1 MTDQRAASTN
11 RTGLFYGW
19 WIVILA
25 MLTLFVT
32 NGITLTGITVFDR
45 AILGEFG
52 WERGAL
58 KLRDLITL
66 SLSGLL
72 APFVGALADRHSVKR
87 LMIAGCLLLA
97 AALGGYSQLRSL
109 GGLYAIH
116 VVIGLVLALAGLV
129 LNVVIVSRWFIV
141 KRGTALGLTIIGTSL
156 GGTIFPIIGA
166 RLLSVYDWRTAMGME
181 ALFALGMAALLALF
195 LKDRPEEKG
204 LQPLGAGSLSP
215 ERTRAA
221 LIGMEYKD
229 AIRTS
234 TFWILAFCAMT
245 TFYCILGVQAN
256 LVLHLQDMG
265 WTLPDAAKGLG
276 IMFTMG
282 MISKFGVGYLA
293 DHLDRK
299 LVLIANISV
308 MLSGALCLASMRP
321 GLIWP
326 FILIFGLGWGGLYT
340 LLQLLCMDSF
350 GVKSGG
356 KILGTITV
364 LDALGGGLGP
374 FVTGKLF
381 DITRSYQ
388 TSFAVVA
395 GLVGLALVAS
405 FFLNPPKPAVV
416 R

>member
-1 MTDQRAASTN
+1 MTDPGDSVPNRA
-11 RTGLFYGW
+11 GVFYGW
-19 WIVILA
+19 WIVLLA

-66 SLSGLL
+66 GLSGLM
-72 APFVGALADRHSVKR
+72 APFIGALADRYSVKR

-97 AALGGYSQLRSL
+97 GALGGYSQLRSL
-109 GGLYAIH
+109 TGLYAIH
-116 VVIGLVLALAGLV
+116 VAIGLVLALAGLV

-156 GGTIFPIIGA
+156 GGTLFPIIGA
-166 RLLSVYDWRTAMGME
+166 RLLTLYDWRTAMGAE

-195 LKDRPEEKG
+195 LKDRPEEMG
-204 LQPLGAGSLSP
+204 LQPLGAGSLSR
-215 ERTRAA
+215 ERTHAA
-221 LIGMEYKD
+221 IVGMEYAD
-229 AIRTS
+229 AIRTR

-256 LVLHLQDMG
+256 LVLHLQDLG
-265 WTLPDAAKGLG
+265 WTLPDAAKGVG
-276 IMFTMG
+276 VMFTMG
-282 MISKFGVGYLA
+282 MISKFAVGYLA
-293 DHLDRK
+293 DSLDRR

-308 MLSGALCLASMRP
+308 MLAGALCLASMRP
-321 GLIWP
+321 SLIWP

-350 GVKSGG
+350 GVRSGG

-381 DITRSYQ
+381 DLTRSYQ
-388 TSFAVVA
+388 TSFALVA

-405 FFLNPPKPAVV
+405 FFLHPPKPAVV